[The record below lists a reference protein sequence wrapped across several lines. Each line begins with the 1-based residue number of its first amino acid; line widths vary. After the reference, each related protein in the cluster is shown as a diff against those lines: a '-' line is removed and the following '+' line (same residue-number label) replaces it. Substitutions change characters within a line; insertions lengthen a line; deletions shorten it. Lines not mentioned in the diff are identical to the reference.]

1 MKRRDFIKYSSSAS
15 LYYSSLPLLP
25 ALSSKVNRYKT
36 ALIGT
41 GWWGMNILREAIRAG
56 ESQVVAL
63 CDVDENQLNNALKE
77 FLPCVATV
85 RSVTVILENCFIE
98 KNPKS

>member
-77 FLPCVATV
+77 VSYVATV

>member
-1 MKRRDFIKYSSSAS
+1 MKRRDFIKYSSTAS

-25 ALSSKVNRYKT
+25 ALSQKTNTYKT

-56 ESQVVAL
+56 ESKVVAL
-63 CDVDENQLNNALKE
+63 CDVDENQLNNAFKEVTTLCSDSPKRYRDFRELLHKENLK
-77 FLPCVATV
+77 L
-85 RSVTVILENCFIE
+85 
-98 KNPKS
+98 